1 MSGNTKKI
9 LIVLG
14 ILSSV
19 LLLGYATGFYTLLT
33 LESIQ
38 GKQAAI
44 KAAVDNN
51 QVIAAAIYILLY
63 ALIISFGLPILIPLT
78 LLAGYLFGL
87 VKGVLYSEAGSVVG
101 AASSYAL
108 LNTLFKSWLQAQH
121 GPRLEKFKANF
132 AKYGTSYL
140 LVLFFFCVIPFFVV
154 NTLAVI
160 SSISLGKF
168 LLITAVGSLPFI
180 FICVLAGKKL
190 GEIQSVKEI
199 FSQEIMILFG
209 ILALLAII
217 PIVIQKINNRK
228 HHAPNN
234 P

>member
-19 LLLGYATGFYTLLT
+19 LLLGYVTGFYKMLT
-33 LESIQ
+33 LENIQ
-38 GKQAAI
+38 AKQVAI

-51 QVIAAAIYILLY
+51 QIIAAAIYILLY

-78 LLAGYLFGL
+78 LLGGYLFGL
-87 VKGVLYSEAGSVVG
+87 VKGVAYSEAGSVIG
-101 AASSYAL
+101 AASSFTL
-108 LNTLFKSWLQAQH
+108 LKTLFKSWLQAQH

-132 AKYGTSYL
+132 ARYGTSYL
-140 LVLFFFCVIPFFVV
+140 LVLFFFSVIPFFVV

-160 SSISLGKF
+160 SGISLGKF
-168 LLITAVGSLPFI
+168 LIITAIGSLPFI

-190 GEIQSVKEI
+190 GEIESVKEI

-217 PIVIQKINNRK
+217 PIVIQKFSNRK
-228 HHAPNN
+228 QHASNN